1 MHRSS
6 LFCVKII
13 PSSRGFVNMN
23 FAFSQKI
30 IRYIFAFPR
39 PHYARRQLQRKGGG
53 RDVKNRSSKDRNQN
67 QNSNQTQNQSGE
79 QNRNERNDRSR

>member
-1 MHRSS
+1 
-6 LFCVKII
+6 
-13 PSSRGFVNMN
+13 MN
-23 FAFSQKI
+23 FAFSQKN

-53 RDVKNRSSKDRNQN
+53 RNMKNRSSKDRTQT
-67 QNSNQTQNQSGE
+67 QNSNQTQNQTQNQSGE

>member
-1 MHRSS
+1 
-6 LFCVKII
+6 
-13 PSSRGFVNMN
+13 MN

-67 QNSNQTQNQSGE
+67 QN
-79 QNRNERNDRSR
+79 RNERNDRSR

>member
-1 MHRSS
+1 
-6 LFCVKII
+6 
-13 PSSRGFVNMN
+13 MN
-23 FAFSQKI
+23 FAFSQKN

-67 QNSNQTQNQSGE
+67 QNQNQNQNSSQTQNQTQNQSGE
-79 QNRNERNDRSR
+79 QNRNERSERSR

>member
-1 MHRSS
+1 
-6 LFCVKII
+6 
-13 PSSRGFVNMN
+13 MN
-23 FAFSQKI
+23 FAFSQKN

-67 QNSNQTQNQSGE
+67 QNQNQNQISNQTQNQTQNQSGE

>member
-1 MHRSS
+1 
-6 LFCVKII
+6 
-13 PSSRGFVNMN
+13 MN
-23 FAFSQKI
+23 FAFSQEN

-53 RDVKNRSSKDRNQN
+53 RNMKNRSSKDQN
-67 QNSNQTQNQSGE
+67 QNSNQTQNQTQNQSGE

>member
-1 MHRSS
+1 
-6 LFCVKII
+6 
-13 PSSRGFVNMN
+13 MN
-23 FAFSQKI
+23 FAFSQEN

-53 RDVKNRSSKDRNQN
+53 RNVKNRSSKDRNQNQN

>member
-1 MHRSS
+1 
-6 LFCVKII
+6 
-13 PSSRGFVNMN
+13 MN

-67 QNSNQTQNQSGE
+67 QKQNQNGNQTQNQTQNQSGE
-79 QNRNERNDRSR
+79 QNRNERSERSR

>member
-1 MHRSS
+1 
-6 LFCVKII
+6 
-13 PSSRGFVNMN
+13 MN

-67 QNSNQTQNQSGE
+67 QNQNSNQTQNQTQTQNQSGE

>member
-1 MHRSS
+1 
-6 LFCVKII
+6 
-13 PSSRGFVNMN
+13 MN
-23 FAFSQKI
+23 FAFSQKN

-53 RDVKNRSSKDRNQN
+53 RNVKNRSSKDRNQNQN

>member
-1 MHRSS
+1 
-6 LFCVKII
+6 
-13 PSSRGFVNMN
+13 MN

-67 QNSNQTQNQSGE
+67 QNQNSNQTQNQTQNQSGE

>member
-1 MHRSS
+1 
-6 LFCVKII
+6 
-13 PSSRGFVNMN
+13 MN
-23 FAFSQKI
+23 FAFSQEN

-53 RDVKNRSSKDRNQN
+53 RNMKNRSSKDRNQN
-67 QNSNQTQNQSGE
+67 QNSNQTQNQTQNQSGE